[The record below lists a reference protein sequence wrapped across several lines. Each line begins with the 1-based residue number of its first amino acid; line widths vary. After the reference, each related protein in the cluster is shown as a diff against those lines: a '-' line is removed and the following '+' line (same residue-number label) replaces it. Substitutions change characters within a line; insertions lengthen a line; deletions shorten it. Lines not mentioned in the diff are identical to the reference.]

1 MIWMST
7 FYIANKIKERNH
19 NVHGP
24 LHVDEIPT
32 QAFKLSSNLSW
43 TGHGLV
49 KTPLGAHVRY
59 Q

>member
-1 MIWMST
+1 MST
-7 FYIANKIKERNH
+7 FHITNKIKERNH
-19 NVHGP
+19 NVYGP